1 MGYRVAPSYTAQCL
15 EGVDIFQGRADGDLE
30 RVATL
35 CQEWTFRVEDSLGV
49 QNEPDGF
56 LYIVREGEV
65 TATNEWS
72 GASVIVRTMKPQ

>member
-1 MGYRVAPSYTAQCL
+1 MVYRVAPSYTAQCL

-35 CQEWTFRVEDSLGV
+35 YQEWTFRVEDSVGV
-49 QNEPDGF
+49 QNEPGGS

-65 TATNEWS
+65 TGTNES
-72 GASVIVRTMKPQ
+72 SDASVVVKTMKPQ